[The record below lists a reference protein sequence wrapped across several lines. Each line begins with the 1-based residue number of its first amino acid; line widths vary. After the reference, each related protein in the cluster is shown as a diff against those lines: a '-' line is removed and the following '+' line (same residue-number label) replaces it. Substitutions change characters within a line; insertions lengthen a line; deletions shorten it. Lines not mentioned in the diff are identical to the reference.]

1 MTTAGHAP
9 ASPAARHAPA
19 LPARHAPASP
29 AAGHA
34 PASPAAAGAPAGR
47 VADGREECS
56 RLSTGSLGPGGRREL
71 LDRVAGELAAAG
83 CVSARAEAA
92 WLLEEA
98 ADPEG
103 SGEPRRGAPVNEEA
117 LAAMVA
123 RRAAGEPLQYVI
135 GWAPFGRLR
144 LAVGPG
150 VFVPR
155 PETEGLA
162 DRAATHLRAAAS
174 RPPGPGGEPHRPVAV
189 DLCTGSGAIAC
200 FLAAEVPEARVLAT
214 ELDPGALRWA
224 RANTGRFGVE
234 LLAGDLDA
242 PLPAE
247 LAGRVE
253 VLCANVPYVP
263 SGAIATL
270 PGDVRDHEPRLAL
283 DGGPDGLDVLRRL
296 ARRAGRWLAPGGR
309 LLCEIGEDQAEA
321 ALALLAAAGLAD
333 LAVHPDLVGRDRVI
347 ERTWT

>member
-1 MTTAGHAP
+1 VTATTA
-9 ASPAARHAPA
+9 S
-19 LPARHAPASP
+19 
-29 AAGHA
+29 
-34 PASPAAAGAPAGR
+34 
-47 VADGREECS
+47 
-56 RLSTGSLGPGGRREL
+56 RREL
-71 LDRVAGELAAAG
+71 RGWATAELAGAG
-83 CVSARAEAA
+83 CVSAAAEAD

-98 ADPEG
+98 PH
-103 SGEPRRGAPVNEEA
+103 EEA
-117 LAAMVA
+117 LRAMVA

-162 DRAATHLRAAAS
+162 DRAARHLRAAEVPEGS
-174 RPPGPGGEPHRPVAV
+174 GEPGSGAPVRPVAV

-200 FLAAEVPEARVLAT
+200 FLAAEVPGARVLAT
-214 ELDPGALRWA
+214 ELDPEALAWA
-224 RANTGRFGVE
+224 RVNAEQHGVE

-247 LAGRVE
+247 LAGRVD

-270 PGDVRDHEPRLAL
+270 PSDVRDHEPRLSL
-283 DGGPDGLDVLRRL
+283 DGGPDGLDVFRRL
-296 ARRAGRWLAPGGR
+296 AGRAGHWLAPGGR
-309 LLCEIGEDQAEA
+309 LFAEIGEDQAEA
-321 ALALLAAAGLAD
+321 AAALLTAAGLA
-333 LAVHPDLVGRDRVI
+333 AVVVHQDLVGRDRI
-347 ERTWT
+347 LEGTRP

>member
-1 MTTAGHAP
+1 VIGV
-9 ASPAARHAPA
+9 AREA
-19 LPARHAPASP
+19 LDWA
-29 AAGHA
+29 
-34 PASPAAAGAPAGR
+34 
-47 VADGREECS
+47 
-56 RLSTGSLGPGGRREL
+56 T
-71 LDRVAGELAAAG
+71 GELAAAG

-98 ADPEG
+98 AH
-103 SGEPRRGAPVNEEA
+103 REA
-117 LAAMVA
+117 LEAMVA

-135 GWAPFGRLR
+135 GWAPFGSLR

-162 DRAATHLRAAAS
+162 DRAAALAPR
-174 RPPGPGGEPHRPVAV
+174 VAV

-200 FLAAEVPEARVLAT
+200 FLAVEVPGARVLAT
-214 ELDPGALRWA
+214 ELDPAALAWA
-224 RANTGRFGVE
+224 RRNSDRFGVE
-234 LLAGDLDA
+234 LFAGDLDE

-247 LAGRVE
+247 VEGRVD

-263 SGAIATL
+263 TGAIATL
-270 PGDVRDHEPRLAL
+270 PRDVRDHEPRLAL

-296 ARRAGRWLAPGGR
+296 APRAGRWLAPRGS

-321 ALALLAAAGLAD
+321 AVALLTAAGLVD
-333 LAVHPDLVGRDRVI
+333 VAVHPDLAGRDRI
-347 ERTWT
+347 LEGRWEGRP